1 MTKKPKGKE
10 NQREYE
16 RLVEQ
21 ETLIFEA
28 TELISELIEEYG
40 VSRKELAEK
49 LGRSKGFVTQVL
61 SGDRNMTL
69 RTFSDFAFA
78 LEHRVNLV
86 AAPLVESGH
95 GGEAVDE
102 ERVTPRVRF
111 GVGELF
117 VAPVSSHETDVPRR
131 SEAAEGTIF
140 LMSGSY
146 AHITNVG
153 ALMEQ
158 GSEAHW
164 MDAGQVEAEALH
176 ELELAG

>member
-1 MTKKPKGKE
+1 MTKWRKGKE

-28 TELISELIEEYG
+28 TELISELIEDYG

-69 RTFSDFAFA
+69 RTLSDLAFA
-78 LEHRVNLV
+78 LEHRVNV
-86 AAPLVESGH
+86 AAAPLVESGH

-102 ERVTPRVRF
+102 EERVTPRVRP

-117 VAPVSSHETDVPRR
+117 VAAPPAGETDAPRR
-131 SEAAEGTIF
+131 SEAAEGMIF
-140 LMSGSY
+140 VSGSY
-146 AHITNVG
+146 AHITRVG
-153 ALMEQ
+153 VRMEQ
-158 GSEAHW
+158 EIEPDWA
-164 MDAGQVEAEALH
+164 DAPQTDALH